1 MSITKRITKGS
12 SLTYQEMDDNIEAIA
27 PRTSATG
34 SVQIPAGTTAQ
45 RDGSPLAGYLRYNNQ
60 LNQFEG
66 YTTSWGAL
74 AGGGGGGGE
83 VNQNAFSNFAVSG
96 QTTIAADGA
105 TDTLNFIAGTGVAL
119 TTNAS
124 TDSLTISASFSQDF
138 AFSSITGT
146 PTTVSGYG
154 ITDAQALLVSGTN
167 IKTINNVSVLGSGN
181 MSITATADWT
191 TLANKPTTIAG
202 FGITDAFDGTFT
214 NLSGKPTT
222 VSGYGITDAQA
233 ILVSAT
239 NIKTINGA
247 SILGAGDLTVAGSYG
262 DTQVSAHL
270 NTLSASTNQFLQWT
284 GTDFQW
290 AAVSGGGG
298 GSETDPV
305 VGAITGIVKADG
317 GGNISAAIAGTDY
330 SEFDGD
336 YASLQNIPITL
347 TNAGISNASLLELG
361 DVIGGGG
368 SNNQVLTSSGN
379 GTFSFQDVASG
390 GGGGGASA
398 WTALSDTPNN
408 YVGAQNQVITVNS
421 QATGLTFTTLNS
433 GAESNDLS
441 SVVTWAIVPDAF
453 ISNTSIVQ
461 HQADI
466 RITESQITDLQNYI
480 VNETDPVFLA
490 SPVGNVA
497 ITNTEGFLKNIGG
510 EWFYDTNTYVTSAGA
525 ESDPIFTSH
534 TTYDI
539 IEGTGLLGNNGA
551 ANTWYYDSNTYIQGS
566 DVPDNETDPVFLA
579 ATVANI
585 TDGSGFLV
593 NDGSGNW
600 YYDANAYVTSTG
612 AESDPV
618 FTAHTTYN
626 IANGT
631 GRLVNDG
638 GGNWSYEANTFIET
652 ELDPVFDAHTVSDI
666 VDGDGFLRQNS
677 NNDWYWDANT
687 YITANDVPASS
698 ATLDDVTGN
707 GSSTTNSI
715 EVGAATV
722 GGVNVML
729 EGGNNALL
737 SNGASFITLD
747 DLSAGGDLT
756 YDNTTGV
763 FSANTQSTG
772 ISLTDLTANTYH
784 LGTGNGAIEYDSA
797 TGNFQ
802 FIPPDFSP
810 YVNAGNTESDPVFT
824 ASPVGNVVSAGAGTD
839 GFLRNINGEWYYDT
853 NNYVTSVG
861 GGGGAT
867 VLGDLTDVDTSG
879 VADGSLLQYDGT
891 STDWEIGSAASVVAD
906 GIGTAGAGADQI
918 LSWDGGNFAW
928 IDQSALTVDALS
940 VTTNAASTSPALS
953 YANGIFE
960 YTPPEIPSLSS
971 VTLQSATDNGA
982 TTNNAITVAEITVS
996 EILKLQGDQAN
1007 SHGGKITLNSSQ
1019 TGSPASV
1026 NTNWSY
1032 IEVERGTSLNTAI
1045 RWNEG
1050 NNVWQLTND
1059 GSTYADI
1066 TTGAHPTFTTPSF
1079 NDVMGVGDASSTP
1092 LTLFRTTDGDLGQ
1105 GALRFESRDPTPT
1118 AGQSLG
1124 DIRFFGDND
1133 TGSVSYTETEFG
1145 RISASSQRNDGSA
1158 YGQINFSIP
1167 VNNVFYD
1174 YISIGDDPT
1183 ANTGSD
1189 PNIARYSTHFKEPV
1203 FFRAGN
1209 NRPLRL
1215 YEQTTD
1221 LNDITSDA
1229 GIYMKMSA
1237 IDEEGNMQDRVEID
1251 HQNNLMRILVR
1262 DNGNQTINNQLTI
1275 RPTMA
1280 SGGLILS
1287 HTNSGSTTTN
1297 YEVTTEYNI
1306 IAHVAANAT
1315 YLSNQFRFHR
1325 VDTTARDAL
1334 TGLTEAHMIY
1344 NTTTDQ
1350 VEIYNGSGWENLIT
1364 SVSGES
1370 TIDGD
1375 VTIDNSNRLR
1385 FANAGVDKAL
1395 IGLNQSKYLY
1405 MGSEGTNSDPR
1416 IRFDGEA
1423 TQAAIVP
1430 TLPAGATTS
1439 GASGYLNLGSTTSAF
1454 KEIHLTD
1461 GVVFGDAGGT
1471 GTSTSSN
1478 TLDSYEEGTF
1488 TPTVEGGTTAGTAT
1502 YSQQQGS
1509 YTKVGNL
1516 VTVWIRLNY
1525 SGGNGSGSLQIKG
1538 LPFTVVTTYLPV
1550 FNVYTVSIDAPS
1562 TTFPAGFS
1570 NLSNG
1575 IQLVQNQTGGN
1586 SGPTL
1591 AYDGAGEIL
1600 ISGSYTTN

>member
-105 TDTLNFIAGTGVAL
+105 TDTLNIIAGSGIGL

-138 AFSSITGT
+138 AFSSLTGT

-181 MSITATADWT
+181 MSITATSDWL
-191 TLANKPTTIAG
+191 TLANKPTTISG
-202 FGITDAFDGTFT
+202 FGITDAFDGAFSSLT
-214 NLSGKPTT
+214 GKPTT

-239 NIKTINGA
+239 NIKTINGV
-247 SILGAGDLTVAGSYG
+247 SVLGSGDLTVAGSYG
-262 DTQVSAHL
+262 DTQVSSHL
-270 NTLSASTNQFLQWT
+270 NTLSANTNEFLQWN

-290 AAVSGGGG
+290 ASVGGGGG

-305 VGAITGIVKADG
+305 VGAIDGIVKSDG
-317 GGNISAAIAGTDY
+317 SGNISQAIAGTDY
-330 SEFDGD
+330 SEFDGNFS
-336 YASLQNIPITL
+336 SLQNVPITL
-347 TNAGISNASLLELG
+347 AGAGISNASLLELG
-361 DVIGGGG
+361 DVSGGGG
-368 SNNQVLTSSGN
+368 SNNQVLTSDGN
-379 GTFSFQDVASG
+379 GTFTFQDVSG
-390 GGGGGASA
+390 GGGGGGATS
-398 WTALSDTPNN
+398 WTGLSDTPNN

-421 QATGLTFTTLNS
+421 QATGLTFTTLNA

-441 SVVTWAIVPDAF
+441 SVVTWTTVPDAY

-466 RITESQITDLQNYI
+466 RITESQITDLQSYI
-480 VNETDPVFLA
+480 TTETDPVFLA

-525 ESDPIFTSH
+525 ESDPIFTAH

-566 DVPDNETDPVFLA
+566 DVPDNETDPVFSA

-585 TDGSGFLV
+585 SDGSGFLV

-626 IANGT
+626 INNGT

-638 GGNWSYEANTFIET
+638 GGNWSYEANTFIEE

-666 VDGDGFLRQNS
+666 IDGEGFLRQNS

-687 YITANDVPASS
+687 YVTANDIPAST
-698 ATLDDVTGN
+698 ATLDEVTTN

-715 EVGAATV
+715 EVGGATV
-722 GGVNVML
+722 SGTNVML

-737 SNGASFITLD
+737 SNGSAFITLQ
-747 DLSAGGDLT
+747 DLSAGGDLV
-756 YDNTTGV
+756 YDNTTGQ

-772 ISLTDLTANTYH
+772 IALTDLTANTYH

-810 YVNAGNTESDPVFT
+810 YVNSGQTESDPIFT
-824 ASPVGNVVSAGAGTD
+824 ASPVGNVVAAGAGTD
-839 GFLRNINGEWYYDT
+839 GFLRNVGGEWYYDA
-853 NNYVTSVG
+853 NVYSTSSG

-867 VLGDLTDVDTSG
+867 TLGALTDVDTSG
-879 VADGSLLQYDGT
+879 VADGSLIQYDGT
-891 STDWEIGSAASVVAD
+891 STDWEISSSATVVAD

-918 LSWDGGNFAW
+918 LSWDGGAFAW
-928 IDQSALTVDALS
+928 IDQTALTVDALS
-940 VTTNAASTSPALS
+940 VTTNAASASPALS
-953 YANGIFE
+953 YANGVFE

-971 VTLQSATDNGA
+971 VTLQTATDNGA
-982 TTNNAITVAEITVS
+982 TTNNAITVPEITAT
-996 EILKLQGDQAN
+996 EGIFAQGDQAN
-1007 SHGGKITLNSSQ
+1007 SHGGKITLNSAQ
-1019 TGSPASV
+1019 TGTPAST

-1059 GSTYADI
+1059 GSNYADI

-1079 NDVMGVGDASSTP
+1079 NDVMGVGDASSRP

-1105 GALRFESRDPTPT
+1105 GTLRFESRDQTPT
-1118 AGQSLG
+1118 AGQSIG

-1133 TGSVSYTETEFG
+1133 TNSGTYTETEFG
-1145 RISASSQRNDGSA
+1145 RISASSQRNDGFA

-1189 PNIARYSTHFKEPV
+1189 PTITRYSTHFKEPV

-1215 YEQTTD
+1215 YDETSD

-1251 HQNNLMRILVR
+1251 HQNNFMRILVR
-1262 DNGNQTINNQLTI
+1262 DNNNQTIRNQLTI
-1275 RPTMA
+1275 RPNMA
-1280 SGGLILS
+1280 FGGMQLS
-1287 HTNSGSTTTN
+1287 HTDSGSTTTD
-1297 YEVTTEYNI
+1297 YQVTTEYNI
-1306 IAHVAANAT
+1306 VAHVAANAT
-1315 YLSNQFRFHR
+1315 YLSNPFRFHR
-1325 VDTTARDAL
+1325 VTTTERDAISL
-1334 TGLTEAHMIY
+1334 ASAGFMIY
-1344 NTTTDQ
+1344 NTTTDR
-1350 VEIYNGSGWENLIT
+1350 VEVYDGSNWGAVDATPSIDDQGDAT
-1364 SVSGES
+1364 AI
-1370 TIDGD
+1370 TIDSNENVGVGTSNPVAKFAVGTAGKRLELD
-1375 VTIDNSNRLR
+1375 TGVIRGFNRTGGSWDTIDFEASDYIFDCSATEKVRIDSDGLKFNGDTAA
-1385 FANAGVDKAL
+1385 ANAL
-1395 IGLNQSKYLY
+1395 
-1405 MGSEGTNSDPR
+1405 SDYETGGW
-1416 IRFDGEA
+1416 D
-1423 TQAAIVP
+1423 P
-1430 TLPAGATTS
+1430 TFS
-1439 GASGYLNLGSTTSAF
+1439 ASGYTFQYNATT
-1454 KEIHLTD
+1454 
-1461 GVVFGDAGGT
+1461 
-1471 GTSTSSN
+1471 
-1478 TLDSYEEGTF
+1478 
-1488 TPTVEGGTTAGTAT
+1488 
-1502 YSQQQGS
+1502 QGR
-1509 YTKVGNL
+1509 YVKIGNL
-1516 VTVWIRLNY
+1516 VHINGYIRL
-1525 SGGNGSGSLQIKG
+1525 SQAPTGSGSVALNIAG
-1538 LPFTVVTTYLPV
+1538 LPF
-1550 FNVYTVSIDAPS
+1550 NVSNANNSSYTAGSMIVEASGATFVGIPTPRLNRNS
-1562 TTFPAGFS
+1562 TTFYILQNREGQSPLYGSINVAG
-1570 NLSNG
+1570 L
-1575 IQLVQNQTGGN
+1575 
-1586 SGPTL
+1586 
-1591 AYDGAGEIL
+1591 
-1600 ISGSYTTN
+1600 TTSMEFEFQFTYHTDA